1 MNRMVLQSQVGADG
15 VLHISV
21 PIGKEDADRDEEVT
35 IDPVRAGSPQ
45 MTQEEWREFVMET
58 AGAWQG
64 DLEGPE
70 PLEYEERDDFSERT
84 MGAGAEP

>member
-1 MNRMVLQSQVGADG
+1 MA
-15 VLHISV
+15 
-21 PIGKEDADRDEEVT
+21 T
-35 IDPVRAGSPQ
+35 
-45 MTQEEWREFVMET
+45 FVMET
-58 AGAWQG
+58 AGAWLG